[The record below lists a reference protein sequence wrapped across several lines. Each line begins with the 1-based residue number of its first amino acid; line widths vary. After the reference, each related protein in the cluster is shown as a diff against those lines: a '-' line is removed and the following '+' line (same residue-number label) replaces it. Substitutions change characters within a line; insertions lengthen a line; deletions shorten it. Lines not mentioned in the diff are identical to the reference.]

1 MPLWKSKCH
10 SEKANAILMVE
21 YYWIV
26 IWEWHLLFPE
36 KGDATPGCLCLG
48 FWTLI
53 CHLRMSFAFSG
64 KKQMPLLEVFAWV
77 FGLLSVIW
85 EWHLLFP
92 EKANATPGG
101 LCLGFWTLIC
111 HLKMEFS
118 FFGKSKCYSWRPLL
132 GFHDSYLSSENG
144 IFFFR
149 KKQMPPL
156 KGLCAGYW
164 NLICHLR
171 MAFAFFGKSKCHSW
185 RPLLEFHATYLSS
198 ENGICFFRIKQMPP
212 LEGLCF
218 RFLTVICHLRM
229 AFAFSGKS
237 KCYSEKENASI
248 LKVEYTVIIW
258 YSDYLGTIH
267 KV

>member
-85 EWHLLFP
+85 KWNFLFL

-101 LCLGFWTLIC
+101 PCLDFMTLIF
-111 HLKMEFS
+111 HLRMEFS
-118 FFGKSKCYSWRPLL
+118 F
-132 GFHDSYLSSENG
+132 SE
-144 IFFFR
+144 
-149 KKQMPPL
+149 
-156 KGLCAGYW
+156 
-164 NLICHLR
+164 
-171 MAFAFFGKSKCHSW
+171 KSKCHPSKGFARVIGILSVIW
-185 RPLLEFHATYLSS
+185 EWHLLFLEKANATPGGPCLNFMPLIF
-198 ENGICFFRIKQMPP
+198 
-212 LEGLCF
+212 
-218 RFLTVICHLRM
+218 HLRM
-229 AFAFSGKS
+229 AFAFS
-237 KCYSEKENASI
+237 E
-248 LKVEYTVIIW
+248 
-258 YSDYLGTIH
+258 
-267 KV
+267 